1 MAKSRKQKKQ
11 PYTPPTNWD
20 TGPNTQA
27 QQAGKVIEA
36 ADYIDPETGKRINP
50 NGVKRARRVDML
62 EVYHKRGVIS
72 TRGYTAGEKLQS
84 AWEGTQR
91 SPAGIE
97 NDKVQVSPS
106 PGLAVTM
113 QIDRISRLVEVSKKI
128 SQEHAALIEHVVIGN
143 NAIQSFREKGRR
155 IYLGRNGDDGKAA
168 LRNALDRL
176 ADRLG
181 Y

>member
-50 NGVKRARRVDML
+50 NGVKRARRLSVAAQYESRGL
-62 EVYHKRGVIS
+62 LTKRQANAAGVLL
-72 TRGYTAGEKLQS
+72 R
-84 AWEGTQR
+84 AWEANQKGP
-91 SPAGIE
+91 PAIK
-97 NDKVQVSPS
+97 KVQVDTSPK
-106 PGLAVTM
+106 PDAAIAM
-113 QIDRISRLVEVSKKI
+113 MIDRVSAYHKIARLIAMQYRAYV
-128 SQEHAALIEHVVIGN
+128 LHVARDDRHIGSM
-143 NAIQSFREKGRR
+143 AGYRRRVCMERLRKG
-155 IYLGRNGDDGKAA
+155 LDD
-168 LRNALDRL
+168 L

-181 Y
+181 T